1 MRSPWPQPDSSLS
14 VSRTEGPHVTF
25 LSPTDPPRFRRRF
38 HVRHDHCSARAA
50 SRACDAS
57 PDALI
62 ADPSHYTVLFENAE
76 VRVLRIRYGPK
87 DKGQMHNH
95 PRSITVFLTDGNFRV
110 TAPDGQTRVVAN
122 KAGDTT
128 MEGGAHLPE
137 NLSDQPFEA
146 IRIEMKTAPI
156 GPWTPAPAR

>member
-1 MRSPWPQPDSSLS
+1 MSLPTTQLIGR
-14 VSRTEGPHVTF
+14 VAIVAFTFTTITVLHGQQAKPAGP
-25 LSPTDPPRFRRRF
+25 L
-38 HVRHDHCSARAA
+38 
-50 SRACDAS
+50 
-57 PDALI
+57 PDALT

-76 VRVLRIRYGPK
+76 VRVLRIQYGPN

-95 PRSITVFLTDGNFRV
+95 PRSITVFLADGNFRV

-137 NLSDQPFEA
+137 NLSDTPFEA

-156 GPWTPAPAR
+156 GPWTPAR

>member
-1 MRSPWPQPDSSLS
+1 MSRSYLRPIRR
-14 VSRTEGPHVTF
+14 VFAVAFTF
-25 LSPTDPPRFRRRF
+25 ATITVL
-38 HVRHDHCSARAA
+38 HGQQAA
-50 SRACDAS
+50 PATP